1 MLKDFKEF
9 LLRGNIVDLA
19 VAFVIGVAFAAVV
32 NALVADLVMPV
43 IAAIFGKPD
52 FGALTFTINGSH
64 FRYGDF
70 INAVISF
77 LAIAAAI
84 FFLVVKPMEL
94 VTSRV
99 RRHEEATLRECP
111 ECLTPIPTAAR
122 RCASCTSEVTPSP
135 A

>member
-1 MLKDFKEF
+1 VLKEFREF

-32 NALVADLVMPV
+32 NALVSDLVMPV
-43 IAAIFGKPD
+43 VAAIFGKPD
-52 FGALTFTINGSH
+52 FGALTFTINGSR

-70 INAVISF
+70 IDAVISF

-84 FFLVVKPMEL
+84 FFLVVKPMQL

-99 RRHEEATLRECP
+99 RKHEEATLRECP

-122 RCASCTSEVTPSP
+122 RCAACTAEVAP
-135 A
+135 ASA